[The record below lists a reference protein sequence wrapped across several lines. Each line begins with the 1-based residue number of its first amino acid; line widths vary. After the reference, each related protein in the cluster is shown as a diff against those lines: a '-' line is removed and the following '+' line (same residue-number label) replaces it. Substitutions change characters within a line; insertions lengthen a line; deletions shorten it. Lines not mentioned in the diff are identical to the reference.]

1 MGKQL
6 LKLTVFVIEN
16 TCPTTSLG
24 CIEKAGNKPVYIY
37 ILTTT
42 TRSQFSPLFSYF
54 SKKNNFYFF

>member
-37 ILTTT
+37 INNNNKKSVFPTI
-42 TRSQFSPLFSYF
+42 FLFL
-54 SKKNNFYFF
+54 

>member
-37 ILTTT
+37 
-42 TRSQFSPLFSYF
+42 
-54 SKKNNFYFF
+54 